1 MYNWRIRK
9 KLRLKNFDYSQ
20 NGYYFVTI
28 CTKNR
33 ENFFGEIID
42 GKMFLNE
49 IWKNVEQNWKNIIL
63 HYQNVEI
70 DEFIIMPNHIHWII
84 IINVGNDYYRS
95 RNIKNYG
102 NENIHSL
109 PNLSNIIKWFK
120 IWCTKNI
127 REKFQNFEFWWQKSF
142 FDVIIRN
149 ENQLLKTRE
158 YIQNNP
164 LKWEFDVNNPK
175 NKEIVEK
182 LRKEKNKM
190 QETIIIVPKK

>member
-9 KLRLKNFDYSQ
+9 KLRLKNFDYSK

-84 IINVGNDYYRS
+84 IINVGNDYYCS

-149 ENQLLKTRE
+149 ENQLLKIRE

-190 QETIIIVPKK
+190 Q